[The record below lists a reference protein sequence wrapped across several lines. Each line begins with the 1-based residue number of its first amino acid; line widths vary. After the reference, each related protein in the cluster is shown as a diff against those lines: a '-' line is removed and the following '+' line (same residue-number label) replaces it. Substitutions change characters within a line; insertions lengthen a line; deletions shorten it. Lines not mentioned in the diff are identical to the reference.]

1 MTSDK
6 VILAAGGDLRQLY
19 AAQRLREKT
28 GAAVCTLG
36 LPAQPGLQS
45 VSSPEEAPAYDVL
58 VLPLPASRDG
68 ETVHAPLW
76 DKTISLAALA
86 ERGKPGAL
94 MLGGGC
100 EIAAKWF
107 TARGM
112 AAADYLR
119 REELCLANA
128 VPTAEGAVR
137 IAMEETDRTLHGT
150 PALILGYGRIGM
162 ALAPRLRSLGMAVTV
177 CARRCETRAL
187 AEMQGFPAIPVEMLP
202 DAAGKQQVLFNT
214 VPVLLVTEQVLAKL
228 PPDGLVI
235 DLASRPGGT
244 DFAAAERLG
253 VRTVWALGIPPEAGR
268 FHLPDFCGIV
278 EKSVERLLNCEFWAG
293 NCEKATKTGIIS
305 IEEF

>member
-6 VILAAGGDLRQLY
+6 VIFAAGGDLRQLY

-58 VLPLPASRDG
+58 VLPIPASRDG
-68 ETVHAPLW
+68 ETVNAPLW

-100 EIAAKWF
+100 ETIRPLF
-107 TARGM
+107 MARGM

-150 PALILGYGRIGM
+150 SALILGYGRIGM

-214 VPVLLVTEQVLAKL
+214 VPVLLLTEQVLSLL
-228 PPDGLVI
+228 PPDALVI

-253 VRTVWALGIPPEAGR
+253 VRTVWALALPPEMRR
-268 FHLPDFCGIV
+268 FHIP
-278 EKSVERLLNCEFWAG
+278 
-293 NCEKATKTGIIS
+293 EKAEIC
-305 IEEF
+305 